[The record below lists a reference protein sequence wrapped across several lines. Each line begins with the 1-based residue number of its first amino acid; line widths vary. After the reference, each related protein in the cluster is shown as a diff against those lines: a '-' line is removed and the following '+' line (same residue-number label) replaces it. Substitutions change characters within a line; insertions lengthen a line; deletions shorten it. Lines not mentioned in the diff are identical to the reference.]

1 MSSRFMAL
9 AQQSIVWGNKIH
21 LSPRFSVGEMLNL
34 TERQPTRNRFSVAI
48 PASLVSDTPHL
59 REKTAKLGL
68 IARACAIF
76 GVREIILYP
85 DDAHLDQGND
95 LKFCEVIL
103 NFIETPQYLR
113 KSLFQ
118 LSPALRFTGVL
129 PPLQTLHH
137 DVPRSVEDCKIGD
150 VREGA
155 VIGRR
160 GGKLIV
166 DVGLKRSL
174 ECLGGLSVGTRV
186 TVRLTGLA
194 TSFIGEIIDESK
206 ISIYWGYRVSHRK
219 FRLGSLL
226 EKEKFD
232 LTIGT
237 SRYGMQLRNVW
248 SEVSRKLKEMG
259 SVLVVF
265 GSPRMGLREILS
277 QDGKRPEDV
286 FDFLINTVPDQ
297 NVATVRSEEAV
308 LTSLAVFNAMRSV

>member
-1 MSSRFMAL
+1 M
-9 AQQSIVWGNKIH
+9 I
-21 LSPRFSVGEMLNL
+21 
-34 TERQPTRNRFSVAI
+34 
-48 PASLVSDTPHL
+48 
-59 REKTAKLGL
+59 
-68 IARACAIF
+68 
-76 GVREIILYP
+76 
-85 DDAHLDQGND
+85 
-95 LKFCEVIL
+95 
-103 NFIETPQYLR
+103 
-113 KSLFQ
+113 
-118 LSPALRFTGVL
+118 
-129 PPLQTLHH
+129 
-137 DVPRSVEDCKIGD
+137 EDCKIGD
-150 VREGA
+150 VREGL

-160 GGKLIV
+160 GSKVIV

-174 ECLGGLSVGTRV
+174 ECSGDLSVGTRV
-186 TVRLTGLA
+186 TIRLTGLA